1 VAAWTF
7 GVLFAMRISAK
18 LNIFLGVPNLTDEF
32 FPTHLEHLKS
42 YLPKRPMNALM
53 PVSVI
58 GSLILCAWLMTQA
71 DRAVEG
77 SAMATGFVLL
87 FTLAGLAL
95 LEHFFMVLPVQDA
108 ALWRWASPSKSVQKS
123 EANSTEDKGLS
134 SNALEST
141 K

>member
-1 VAAWTF
+1 
-7 GVLFAMRISAK
+7 
-18 LNIFLGVPNLTDEF
+18 
-32 FPTHLEHLKS
+32 
-42 YLPKRPMNALM
+42 
-53 PVSVI
+53 
-58 GSLILCAWLMTQA
+58 MTQA
-71 DRAVEG
+71 DRAIEG

-87 FTLAGLAL
+87 FTLAALAL